1 MGKQITPKEAG
12 TLCDNFDTRY
22 AELSKLIK
30 KDDNRSVLFSLQEIK
45 NYINYLEN
53 AKTNVDGIRV
63 YFGAHDAKDGGL
75 ATVFLAPTQ
84 GGEDDKSL
92 NCLNY
97 GANGNP
103 PFNKY

>member
-1 MGKQITPKEAG
+1 MGKQITPKEAE
-12 TLCDNFDTRY
+12 TLCDNFDARY
-22 AELSKLIK
+22 TELSKLIK

-53 AKTNVDGIRV
+53 AKTNVDGIRI

-84 GGEDDKSL
+84 GAKNNKNL
-92 NCLNY
+92 NCLNF
-97 GANGNP
+97 GVGGVP
-103 PFNKY
+103 PIDKY